1 MSDQSGWR
9 IAGKAFA
16 FVAAVAAHGCVVL
29 AAVWMLPERIHG
41 TVERMPVAIV
51 LASEE
56 PPEPDPKPEE
66 PKPPEPVKPEPVRE
80 PDPPPPPP
88 PPAPVEPVVVPDP
101 PPPVMDPP
109 PPAVV
114 ETPPDVVVAPPPP
127 PPVPAPEPPKPVE
140 EPKPQ
145 PPEPPKPAEPPP
157 EPPKAEE
164 PQKPVEPPKETPKP
178 KVEPKPEKVRPPEKH
193 ALDKPKVAPKP
204 DNKPTAPPATAV
216 APKVGIAGTAG
227 DPAALANYDSSV
239 NSRLNAHK
247 RYPDAARPLR
257 AQGTVTV
264 RFTIGPSGDVSGVAI
279 VGSSGNAALDQAAL
293 AMVRDA
299 SPMPAP
305 PGGKSRPHTFS
316 AFFHML

>member
-145 PPEPPKPAEPPP
+145 PP